1 MAFGTLSIRLL
12 DERPVAVFD
21 DAGLRIHTPPR
32 VPVLLTYLL
41 LHRDRPQARDDV
53 AFALWPDDS
62 EDEARANLR
71 RHLNYLR
78 SALASCGEGYVSG
91 DRTHVGWNT
100 AAPLELD
107 ERRVAER
114 VGPRRI
120 TGPLTGRRL

>member
-78 SALASCGEGYVSG
+78 SALAS
-91 DRTHVGWNT
+91 
-100 AAPLELD
+100 
-107 ERRVAER
+107 
-114 VGPRRI
+114 
-120 TGPLTGRRL
+120 